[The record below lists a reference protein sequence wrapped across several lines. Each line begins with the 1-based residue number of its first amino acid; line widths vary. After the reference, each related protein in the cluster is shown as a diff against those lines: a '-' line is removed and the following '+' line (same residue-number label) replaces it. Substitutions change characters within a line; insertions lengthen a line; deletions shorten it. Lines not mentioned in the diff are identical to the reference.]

1 MSAANSS
8 RCPGWRWRRDLSRPF
23 AGATILALGLGAA
36 SSAQAGLNLAP
47 PVVSRA
53 GVPGES
59 VGIPRKP
66 TTLAELAAAS
76 DLVFR
81 GTVESLETVMSEPTG
96 ASGTRLPYTLVRYR
110 VQDVLHG
117 MADGSSITLRC
128 LGGIDPRSG
137 LLLLTSVTP
146 EFVEGDEDI
155 LFVHGNGTRI
165 TPLVGDLDGRVRVI
179 DGRAMSE
186 TGRPIIGFLDFRPAL
201 RPAEAAFADDLAER
215 VRVEG
220 AAVPPA
226 GRFQSARVT
235 DAVFAPDMSPAPPP
249 VDLLAQP
256 AQPVREDRLPSRQR

>member
-1 MSAANSS
+1 MSAAIRIS
-8 RCPGWRWRRDLSRPF
+8 RLGSRWRPELPRPVVVT
-23 AGATILALGLGAA
+23 ALVVVALGSARA
-36 SSAQAGLNLAP
+36 SSAGVNLAP
-47 PVVSRA
+47 PVVNRA

-66 TTLAELAAAS
+66 TSLAELAAAS

-117 MADGSSITLRC
+117 MADGSTITLRF
-128 LGGIDPRSG
+128 LGGIDPRTG
-137 LLLLTSVTP
+137 LLLLTSATP

-155 LFVHGNGTRI
+155 LFVRGNGTRM
-165 TPLVGDLDGRVRVI
+165 TPLVGELDGRVRVI

-186 TGRPIIGFLDFRPAL
+186 TGRPIIGFLDFRPTL
-201 RPAEAAFADDLAER
+201 RPAEAAFADDLAEH
-215 VRVEG
+215 VRVES

-235 DAVFAPDMSPAPPP
+235 DPVFAPDMSPAPPP
-249 VDLLAQP
+249 LDALAQA
-256 AQPVREDRLPSRQR
+256 AQPVPEDRLPSRQR